1 MTTHSA
7 HELKNGDI
15 LSMKTNVGASPRY
28 FLNDTEITMNEY
40 YQIICNDHVEKNL
53 EVLRVAQNTWWQ
65 VLRNMMR
72 VFKR

>member
-15 LSMKTNVGASPRY
+15 LSVKTNVGATPRY
-28 FLNDTEITMNEY
+28 FLNEEEITMTQY
-40 YQIICNDHVEKNL
+40 YQIITNDHVEKNL

-65 VLRNMMR
+65 VLRNMFR
-72 VFKR
+72 VLK